1 MMAAMVDNISISC
14 LCMVVVVVV
23 VVMEVYHQTD
33 NYPWDG
39 GCYGGQYFY

>member
-1 MMAAMVDNISISC
+1 MVDNISISC

-33 NYPWDG
+33 ISMG
-39 GCYGGQYFY
+39 